1 MKGSNRTK
9 QVENQIYDVP
19 SDQTITDVPRSKEAR
34 KQRLK
39 TLVFHLLQK
48 RWSELPKERA
58 TLERI
63 GIRELIDSL

>member
-39 TLVFHLLQK
+39 TLVFILY
-48 RWSELPKERA
+48 
-58 TLERI
+58 
-63 GIRELIDSL
+63 

>member
-9 QVENQIYDVP
+9 QVENQVYDVP
-19 SDQTITDVPRSKEAR
+19 SDQTITDVPRSHEAR
-34 KQRLK
+34 KQRLQ

-48 RWSELPKERA
+48 RWEQLPKERA

-63 GIRELIDSL
+63 GIKELINSL

>member
-19 SDQTITDVPRSKEAR
+19 QDQPITDIPRSKEAK
-34 KQRLK
+34 KQRLQA
-39 TLVFHLLQK
+39 LVFRLLKK

-58 TLERI
+58 TLERV
-63 GIRELIDSL
+63 GIKELIESL

>member
-1 MKGSNRTK
+1 MRERTK
-9 QVENQIYDVP
+9 KVDRQEYDVP
-19 SDQTITDVPRSKEAR
+19 ADQTITDVPRSKEAR

-48 RWSELPKERA
+48 RWEQLPKERA